1 MIGINRLKEE
11 QINLSKKLKLEDK
24 LPVDSVRYVAG
35 VDLTYL
41 DVWKTKTLGIACA
54 VVIDIKS
61 NFEVVE
67 VEYEESMVNF
77 PYIPTFLAYR
87 ELPLVLKV
95 GEKLKTKVDLFML
108 DGMGI
113 IHPRKMGIAAHFGV
127 LKGCMSMGCAKSHLI
142 GEYKKPEEKPLSYE
156 KVFINGEHVGFVL
169 RSRKSANPIFI
180 SPGNN
185 ISLDSSLKITIKCLN
200 GYKLPEP
207 TRLAHN
213 FLQSYRKK
221 LIG

>member
-1 MIGINRLKEE
+1 MELNRLKEE
-11 QINLSKKLKLEDK
+11 QISLSKRIKLQDK
-24 LPVDSVRYVAG
+24 LPIDSVRYVAG
-35 VDLTYL
+35 IDLTYL
-41 DVWKTKTLGIACA
+41 DVWKTRTLGIACA
-54 VVIDIKS
+54 VVLDIKRD
-61 NFEVVE
+61 FEVVQ
-67 VEYEESMVNF
+67 VEYAESEVDF

-87 ELPLVLKV
+87 ELPLVMRV
-95 GEKLKTKVDLFML
+95 SDKLGVRVDLFML

-113 IHPRKMGIAAHFGV
+113 MHPRRMGIAAHFGV
-127 LKGCMSMGCAKSHLI
+127 IKGCMSVGCAKSHLI
-142 GEYKKPEEKPLSYE
+142 GEYKKPSNRLLSYE

-169 RSRKSANPIFI
+169 KSKKNANPIFI

-185 ISLDSSLKITIKCLN
+185 ISLDSSLKMAIRCLN

-213 FLQSYRKK
+213 LLQVYRRK